1 MVIIFGDSLLWNG
14 DIGGYKH
21 YKTSSLHFSKISLLT
36 ILLLCLKVIPL
47 TGKKWNEN
55 INRYILSR
63 LEYNTNAFTF
73 PTVQCPW
80 GCTGF
85 KHKIGDFPIDLVF
98 QRYFLRCWFET
109 FYDKFKIKIVL
120 NARKY
125 YICDNSDE
133 NSFFMNPLC
142 TTFTSIYFSLKTRVQ
157 LF

>member
-63 LEYNTNAFTF
+63 LSSNTNEYPL
-73 PTVQCPW
+73 PTVKCSW
-80 GCTGF
+80 GCTKF
-85 KHKIGDFPIDLVF
+85 QHKVGYLTMYLVF
-98 QRYFLRCWFET
+98 QRYFQRCSSEN
-109 FYDKFKIKIVL
+109 FYDK
-120 NARKY
+120 
-125 YICDNSDE
+125 
-133 NSFFMNPLC
+133 
-142 TTFTSIYFSLKTRVQ
+142 
-157 LF
+157 